1 MRTKNLIIISGI
13 NFSLIREFERENNF
27 LIIFRTFVIPL
38 IFINA
43 CKHVQINLS
52 IHHIAT
58 LKIRTRNLQLII
70 FKLNLNYQITID

>member
-52 IHHIAT
+52 FDIAT